1 MSSTTAKPFGGG
13 RTGDRVAPSSAT
25 TKEKVPLTTHL
36 LAGGV
41 AGLAEALAW

>member
-1 MSSTTAKPFGGG
+1 MSTSTSKPYGGG
-13 RTGDRVAPSSAT
+13 RTGDRVSVGT
-25 TKEKVPLTTHL
+25 GVKEKVPLTTHL